1 MNLLIILESFFS
13 FFSQFYD
20 FGQERN
26 HLNHQYI
33 SNKGVLIVVLPPRF
47 FSLISTYHT
56 IESFKEKR
64 TFLGGFSFV
73 FFFAWKALEQ
83 PQKSLSLVLWS
94 HHMKFRRNCHFCS
107 VYKKMLF
114 WIEPMAFCQYFIII
128 LWLIIY
134 KFTLVFIIF
143 TWKSFWLDDRFLGM
157 VHMFLR
163 SAFQ

>member
-64 TFLGGFSFV
+64 TFLGGFSF

-83 PQKSLSLVLWS
+83 PQKSLSLVCGRIIWS
-94 HHMKFRRNCHFCS
+94 FEEIVIF
-107 VYKKMLF
+107 
-114 WIEPMAFCQYFIII
+114 A
-128 LWLIIY
+128 
-134 KFTLVFIIF
+134 VFIKKCFSELNQWHFVSIL
-143 TWKSFWLDDRFLGM
+143 S
-157 VHMFLR
+157 
-163 SAFQ
+163 

>member
-64 TFLGGFSFV
+64 TFLGGFSF
-73 FFFAWKALEQ
+73 FY
-83 PQKSLSLVLWS
+83 
-94 HHMKFRRNCHFCS
+94 FC
-107 VYKKMLF
+107 L
-114 WIEPMAFCQYFIII
+114 
-128 LWLIIY
+128 
-134 KFTLVFIIF
+134 
-143 TWKSFWLDDRFLGM
+143 KSFGTTTEKFKLGFVVASYEVSKKLSFLQC
-157 VHMFLR
+157 L
-163 SAFQ
+163 

>member
-64 TFLGGFSFV
+64 TFLGGFSC

-107 VYKKMLF
+107 VYKKN
-114 WIEPMAFCQYFIII
+114 AFLNWTNGI
-128 LWLIIY
+128 LSVFYHNFVTNNIQIHISFYHIHMKIVLIG
-134 KFTLVFIIF
+134 
-143 TWKSFWLDDRFLGM
+143 R
-157 VHMFLR
+157 
-163 SAFQ
+163 